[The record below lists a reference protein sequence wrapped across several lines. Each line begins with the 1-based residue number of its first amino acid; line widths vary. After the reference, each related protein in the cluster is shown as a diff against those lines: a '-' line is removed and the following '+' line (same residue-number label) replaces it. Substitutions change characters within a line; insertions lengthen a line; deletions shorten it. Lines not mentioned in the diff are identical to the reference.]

1 MTEPK
6 ESGESREPEAPAQPE
21 QVSAPIAEGAPEEM
35 EEIVGVQYE
44 GVGAGLIMGFIFV
57 CLMFVVGVVWVGIN
71 WAESAAQQAH
81 EVAAMDLNYPELR
94 QAELTAARLLN
105 QYEVIDAGQGR
116 YRIPIDR
123 AVDLMVREAYLA
135 PGGNYSQELQLLPG
149 N

>member
-6 ESGESREPEAPAQPE
+6 ESGESHEPEAPAQPE
-21 QVSAPIAEGAPEEM
+21 QVSTAEGAPEDEM
-35 EEIVGVQYE
+35 VGVQYE

-57 CLMFVVGVVWVGIN
+57 CLMFVVLVVWVGIN

-81 EVAAMDLNYPELR
+81 ATAAMDLNYPELR

>member
-6 ESGESREPEAPAQPE
+6 ESGESREPEATAQPVE
-21 QVSAPIAEGAPEEM
+21 VSAPTTEGAPEEM
-35 EEIVGVQYE
+35 EEMVGVQYE

-57 CLMFVVGVVWVGIN
+57 CVGLVAVVVWVGIN
-71 WAESAAQQAH
+71 WAESEAQQAQ
-81 EVAAMDLNYPELR
+81 EAAAMDLNYPELR
-94 QAELTAARLLN
+94 QAELAAARLLN

-135 PGGNYSQELQLLPG
+135 PGGTYSQELQLLPG

>member
-6 ESGESREPEAPAQPE
+6 ESGESREPEATAQPE
-21 QVSAPIAEGAPEEM
+21 QVSAPTAEGASEEREEM
-35 EEIVGVQYE
+35 VGVQYE

-57 CLMFVVGVVWVGIN
+57 CLMFVAVVVWVGIN

-81 EVAAMDLNYPELR
+81 ETAAMDLNYPELR

-105 QYEVIDAGQGR
+105 RYEVIDAGQGR

-123 AVDLMVREAYLA
+123 AIDLMVRQAYLA
-135 PGGNYSQELQLLPG
+135 PGGTYSQELQLLPG